1 MVLHGRL
8 CGRVGRCPINKDE
21 ITPVKTGVF
30 RFYPPDFVSWYF
42 MSHSW
47 LLIFLFL
54 SPLSAI
60 ELEIRF
66 PLLEKQLAAQLFSQ
80 DGRRYVKGGPSNRC
94 NFAYLASPKFG
105 SRQGRL
111 LIQARFT
118 GRSSLDV
125 FGKCVGFGDSFDLEI
140 LSTLETKNGALHLAK
155 SEVKSLSRDTFYSRQ
170 VVKALQAS
178 IGDAVRYPIRDEIRK
193 ILEAGAQSSVY
204 QVKVQRLEIR
214 LVQVL
219 EDSLLVDVDTRL
231 KVESLEPMRIE
242 PPRVVHNLVQY

>member
-8 CGRVGRCPINKDE
+8 CGRVGRCPIYKDE

-30 RFYPPDFVSWYF
+30 RFYPRNFVSWYF
-42 MSHSW
+42 MYILW
-47 LLIFLFL
+47 LFFFLFL
-54 SPLSAI
+54 SPLAAI

-66 PLLEKQLAAQLFSQ
+66 PLLEKQLAAQLFTQ

-94 NFAYLASPKFG
+94 NFAYLASPKFA
-105 SRQGRL
+105 SRQGKL

-140 LSTLETKNGALHLAK
+140 LSALETKDGTLLLAK
-155 SEVKSLSRDTFYSRQ
+155 PEVKSLSRDTFYSRQ

-178 IGDAVRYPIRDEIRK
+178 VADAVRYPIREEIRK

-204 QVKVQRLEIR
+204 QVKIQRLEIR

-231 KVESLEPMRIE
+231 KVESPSTMGVA
-242 PPRVVHNLVQY
+242 PPRVVQDLLQY